1 MTHHPARAAA
11 LARAFVCAFVI
22 ALGLGPWSASRA
34 SSTRYCDQSPTL
46 SAAQQDRLFRFAG
59 VIKQTLEESG
69 ASLALVSRSGLDL
82 SRFGMRYSHAGVSLK
97 QGLDTAWSVRQLY
110 YDCDESKPRL
120 FDQGVSGFVLGLSDP
135 AAGYVSVVTL
145 PEPEAAALERAVL
158 DRALALRA
166 LGTRYSANAHAFS
179 VAYQNCNQWVAEML
193 AGAWGP
199 PPDPPDPL
207 ITASIEARRQHA
219 QAWLAQ
225 QGYQPSV
232 FDVGFRPWMWLGRLI
247 PHLHE
252 DDHPAADLAQARFRV
267 SMPASI
273 EAFVQARV
281 LGARRLEFC
290 QADTRIV
297 IRRGWTP
304 IAEGCVAGEQD
315 TTITLE

>member
-1 MTHHPARAAA
+1 MTHHPERAAA
-11 LARAFVCAFVI
+11 LALARAFAIAI

-46 SAAQQDRLFRFAG
+46 SAAQQDRLFRFAA

-69 ASLALVSRSGLDL
+69 ASLALVARSGLDL
-82 SRFGMRYSHAGVSLK
+82 SRFGMRYSHAGISFK
-97 QGLDTAWSVRQLY
+97 QGLETAWSVRQLY
-110 YDCDESKPRL
+110 FDCDESKPRL

-135 AAGYVSVVTL
+135 AAGYVSVITL
-145 PEPEAAALERAVL
+145 PEPEAAALQRAVL
-158 DRALALRA
+158 DRALALGA

-199 PPDPPDPL
+199 PPEPL
-207 ITASIEARRQHA
+207 ITASTEARRQQA

-232 FDVGFRPWMWLGRLI
+232 FEVGFRPWMWLGRLI

-281 LGARRLEFC
+281 PGALRLEFC
-290 QADTRIV
+290 QTDTRIV
-297 IRRGWTP
+297 VRRGWTL
-304 IAEGCVAGEQD
+304 IAEGCVADEQD

>member
-1 MTHHPARAAA
+1 M
-11 LARAFVCAFVI
+11 LAHAHAFVPAFATAVAI
-22 ALGLGPWSASRA
+22 ALGLGLGPWAASHAGQA
-34 SSTRYCDQSPTL
+34 SSTRYCDSSPTL
-46 SAAQQDRLFRFAG
+46 SAAQQDRLFRFAA
-59 VIKQTLEESG
+59 VIKQTLDDSG
-69 ASLALVSRSGLDL
+69 ARLALVSRSGLDL

-135 AAGYVSVVTL
+135 AAGYVSVITL

-158 DRALALRA
+158 DRALALQA
-166 LGTRYSANAHAFS
+166 LATRYSANAHAFS

-199 PPDPPDPL
+199 RPDSSSPGTGDE
-207 ITASIEARRQHA
+207 TRA
-219 QAWLAQ
+219 QAQRWLAQ
-225 QGYQPSV
+225 QGYRPSV
-232 FDVGFRPWMWLGRLI
+232 FEVGFRPWMWLGRLI
-247 PHLHE
+247 PHLHQ
-252 DDHPAADLAQARFRV
+252 DDHPAADLAQARFRI

-281 LGARRLEFC
+281 PGAQRLEFC
-290 QADTRIV
+290 HAETRIV
-297 IRRGWTP
+297 IRRGWAP
-304 IAEGCVAGEQD
+304 IAEGCVASEQD

>member
-11 LARAFVCAFVI
+11 LALALALT
-22 ALGLGPWSASRA
+22 LGLGPWAASQA
-34 SSTRYCDQSPTL
+34 SSTRYCDASPTL
-46 SAAQQDRLFRFAG
+46 SAAQQDRLFRFAE

-69 ASLALVSRSGLDL
+69 ASLALVARSGLDL

-110 YDCDESKPRL
+110 FDCDESKPRL

-135 AAGYVSVVTL
+135 AAGYVSVITL
-145 PEPEAAALERAVL
+145 PDSKAAALERAVL

-166 LGTRYSANAHAFS
+166 VGTRYSANAHAFS

-199 PPDPPDPL
+199 PPDPP
-207 ITASIEARRQHA
+207 ITASIEARRQQA

-232 FDVGFRPWMWLGRLI
+232 FEVGFRPWMWLGRLI

-281 LGARRLEFC
+281 PGARRLEFC

-304 IAEGCVAGEQD
+304 IAEGCVAEEQD